1 MVNFLYD
8 NMDTNE
14 LLRDRIDDQK
24 RTDIENASD
33 DISRAKNLFKGDN
46 YSRYLINVSIPVESQ
61 ESFEFV
67 EQFND
72 ELKAIYG
79 DEAYAAGEMITTYD
93 LKESFAYD
101 LKLISIFT
109 VISMLVIV
117 LLTFRSLS
125 IPVILVLAIQ
135 GSIWISMSM
144 SYITG
149 NSIFFMSYIVAVC
162 ILMGATIDYGIL
174 VSSYYLESR
183 RTMERRDA
191 IANALKTALPS
202 IFTSGLILI
211 TAGLVVHF
219 VSSEIAISQVGL
231 LLGRGTIVSVL
242 MILLVLPSLL
252 VLLDK
257 VVMKTTLTRK

>member
-1 MVNFLYD
+1 
-8 NMDTNE
+8 
-14 LLRDRIDDQK
+14 
-24 RTDIENASD
+24 
-33 DISRAKNLFKGDN
+33 
-46 YSRYLINVSIPVESQ
+46 
-61 ESFEFV
+61 
-67 EQFND
+67 
-72 ELKAIYG
+72 
-79 DEAYAAGEMITTYD
+79 
-93 LKESFAYD
+93 
-101 LKLISIFT
+101 
-109 VISMLVIV
+109 
-117 LLTFRSLS
+117 
-125 IPVILVLAIQ
+125 
-135 GSIWISMSM
+135 
-144 SYITG
+144 
-149 NSIFFMSYIVAVC
+149 
-162 ILMGATIDYGIL
+162 MGATIDYGIL

-252 VLLDK
+252 VMLDK